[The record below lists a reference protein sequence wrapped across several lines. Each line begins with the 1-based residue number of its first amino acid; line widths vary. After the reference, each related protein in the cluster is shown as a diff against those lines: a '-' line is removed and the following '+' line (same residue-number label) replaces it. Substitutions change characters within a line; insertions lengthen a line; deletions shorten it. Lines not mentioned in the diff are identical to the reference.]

1 MIKTVSYS
9 QYVSM
14 KARGWDIKVLI
25 ATDNEARVV
34 LKRKEVR

>member
-14 KARGWDIKVLI
+14 KARGWDIKVLT